1 MIKSNRLISC
11 ALNPASFFKM
21 QGIQA
26 DPWQESFLLAAPQL
40 TLLNCSR
47 QVGKSTTVA
56 ALALHTALFQPN
68 SLILLLSPSQRQSGE
83 IFRKVLDAY
92 SFFNTFCDTKHL
104 TRTQLEL
111 TNGSRIISLPGKE
124 QYIRSFGGVSLLVL
138 DEAARIP
145 DDLYRAVRPMLAVSG
160 GKLAALSTPFG
171 KKGWFYD
178 AWHSTEPWHRIEI
191 PWNECPRI
199 SPEFICQEVNA
210 MGSDWVDQEYQCVF
224 SHKQGKVYTDFD
236 NCLTSELPL
245 RKGRF
250 VGGIDFGWHNPFAA
264 VWGFLDEQQNL
275 FITNEHYV
283 THATV
288 DEISKILPRNVT
300 WWADPSGPADIAALN
315 RSGLIVRKG
324 DNSIRTGI
332 AAVSSRI
339 RLNTLKVLANACPNL
354 VKEAGLYRYP
364 ETGGEK
370 PLDAD
375 NHALAALRYL
385 IASIDRKTSVLNP
398 VQKDLFTAQ
407 KVLVDPLYQSWRPS

>member
-1 MIKSNRLISC
+1 MKPFPLISC
-11 ALNPASFFKM
+11 ALNPASFFKI

-26 DPWQESFLLAAPQL
+26 DAWQEEFLLAAPQFS
-40 TLLNCSR
+40 LLNCSR
-47 QVGKSTTVA
+47 QVGKSTTVG
-56 ALALHTALFQPN
+56 ALALHTALFKPN
-68 SLILLLSPSQRQSGE
+68 SLVLLLSPSQRQSGE

-92 SFFNTFCDTKHL
+92 SHFNSFIATKHL

-111 TNGSRIISLPGKE
+111 KNGSRIISLPGKE

-145 DDLYRAVRPMLAVSG
+145 DDLYHAVRPMLAVSG

-171 KKGWFYD
+171 KRGWFYN
-178 AWHSTEPWHRIEI
+178 AWHSEEPWHRIAI
-191 PWNECPRI
+191 PWNFCPRI
-199 SPEFICQEVNA
+199 SPDFIQQEINA
-210 MGSDWVDQEYQCVF
+210 MGEAWVDQEYKCTF
-224 SHKQGKVYTDFD
+224 SHKSGKVYSEFD
-236 NCLTSELPL
+236 NCLTNDLPL
-245 RKGRF
+245 RKGRY

-288 DEISKILPRNVT
+288 AEISTILPRNVT
-300 WWADPSGPADIAALN
+300 WWADPAGPADIAALN

-324 DNSIRTGI
+324 DNSIRSGI

-339 RLNTLKVLANACPNL
+339 RLGTLKILANACPNL
-354 VKEAGLYRYP
+354 VREAGLYRYP
-364 ETGGEK
+364 EAGGEK
-370 PLDAD
+370 PIDAD

-398 VQKDLFTAQ
+398 VPRDLPSFP
-407 KVLVDPLYQSWRPS
+407 KVQTNPLFQSWRSF